1 MPNAQWGTLFPS
13 LTLLTAI
20 GLAYSVISPLINGF
34 ALLAFALFW
43 FAYKY
48 LFIWVYDVPKVG
60 ETGGFFYY
68 HALQHLFIGLYI
80 QQICLCGLFFLA
92 QNSDK
97 SPSSIP
103 QAALMIVLIALTA
116 FFHVVINSGYGSLVS
131 YLPLSLASQIGA
143 VRNAQESTRRS
154 EESDDRAA
162 ILGRAFSQMDGSGRE
177 VIEMAEKS
185 GARPA
190 VDGTFEEVDAE
201 NHLETHASGPEDF
214 SNPHSFDHP
223 STYERQPII
232 WIPKDPTGLGE
243 QEAKVNRESNV
254 EATTEGAK
262 MDEKGKVQIFKSP
275 PDDLM

>member
-1 MPNAQWGTLFPS
+1 
-13 LTLLTAI
+13 
-20 GLAYSVISPLINGF
+20 
-34 ALLAFALFW
+34 
-43 FAYKY
+43 
-48 LFIWVYDVPKVG
+48 
-60 ETGGFFYY
+60 
-68 HALQHLFIGLYI
+68 
-80 QQICLCGLFFLA
+80 
-92 QNSDK
+92 
-97 SPSSIP
+97 
-103 QAALMIVLIALTA
+103 MIVLIALTA

-162 ILGRAFSQMDGSGRE
+162 ILGRGKLSATDCIPSVYHLADNGIHFHCLTAFSQMDGSGRE

-262 MDEKGKVQIFKSP
+262 MDEKGKVQIFKRSVVQRRWLDKGLKLTRLCLQP
-275 PDDLM
+275 A